1 MNKVLSVNDKM
12 YVIMT
17 EDKKCILRGRKNTSL
32 VLSLIDEKDNH
43 KLFTCRQ
50 PSEVVS
56 NLNSDM
62 TRVWL
67 TDNAKKLYSDKKPKL
82 IAVRAYLEYRVEL

>member
-12 YVIMT
+12 YAIMT

-62 TRVWL
+62 TRVWNGL
-67 TDNAKKLYSDKKPKL
+67 LHL
-82 IAVRAYLEYRVEL
+82 